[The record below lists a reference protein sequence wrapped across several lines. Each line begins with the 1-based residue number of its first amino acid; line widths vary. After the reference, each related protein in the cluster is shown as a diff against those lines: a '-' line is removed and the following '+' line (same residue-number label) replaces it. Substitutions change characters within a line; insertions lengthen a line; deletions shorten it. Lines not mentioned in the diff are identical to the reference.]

1 MVLQHHQELCDST
14 VSTRIPVHWKEIG
27 RELLCENVPEDLGP
41 ENSMYTGSHLVG
53 GRGEDYEPRQ
63 VILDEPSHF
72 FLFSVY
78 DCLRSKSMSKK
89 SANSIDASS

>member
-1 MVLQHHQELCDST
+1 
-14 VSTRIPVHWKEIG
+14 VHWKEIG
-27 RELLCENVPEDLGP
+27 RKLLCENVPEDLGP

-72 FLFSVY
+72 FVFGL
-78 DCLRSKSMSKK
+78 
-89 SANSIDASS
+89 